1 MKLDNLA
8 SGLQKEKSD
17 FNKANKL
24 QNKTTNE
31 SRILIKEY
39 DLKLQDLYDKANQQ
53 HRFYEQQNKFV
64 KVGKRVFELIG
75 KHLSD
80 ESNKDFKNLPQEAQ
94 KNINTIEKEIN
105 HYDELLKENS
115 DLKDKWQR
123 ALADYQNLERR
134 TQVEIL
140 QRVSEKTNDLL
151 LNFINIYED
160 FLRAEKSLSNEKID
174 TTGIIAVI
182 KNMEN
187 ILAENNIKPIDA
199 VGEIFDPQIHEAVSM
214 IVDDTLDEGTITQE
228 VSKGYIS
235 GKAILKP
242 SKVIVSKK

>member
-1 MKLDNLA
+1 MSENKESTNEEKIESGDNLDTIDD
-8 SGLQKEKSD
+8 GIK
-17 FNKANKL
+17 KL
-24 QNKTTNE
+24 QE
-31 SRILIKEY
+31 
-39 DLKLQDLYDKANQQ
+39 
-53 HRFYEQQNKFV
+53 
-64 KVGKRVFELIG
+64 
-75 KHLSD
+75 
-80 ESNKDFKNLPQEAQ
+80 
-94 KNINTIEKEIN
+94 
-105 HYDELLKENS
+105 ENS

-134 TQVEIL
+134 TQVEIS
-140 QRVSEKTNDLL
+140 QRVSSKTNDLL

-160 FLRAEKSLSNEKID
+160 FVRAENSLSKEKID
-174 TTGIIAVI
+174 TSGIIAVI

-199 VGEIFDPQIHEAVSM
+199 IGEIFDPQIHEAVSM
-214 IVDDTLDEGTITQE
+214 IVDETLDEGTITQE

>member
-1 MKLDNLA
+1 MSENKESIKEEKIDEVEENLEIVDNEI
-8 SGLQKEKSD
+8 K
-17 FNKANKL
+17 KL
-24 QNKTTNE
+24 QE
-31 SRILIKEY
+31 
-39 DLKLQDLYDKANQQ
+39 
-53 HRFYEQQNKFV
+53 
-64 KVGKRVFELIG
+64 
-75 KHLSD
+75 
-80 ESNKDFKNLPQEAQ
+80 
-94 KNINTIEKEIN
+94 
-105 HYDELLKENS
+105 ENS

-134 TQVEIL
+134 TQVEVS
-140 QRVSEKTNDLL
+140 QRVSSKTNDLL

-160 FLRAEKSLSNEKID
+160 FVRAENSLSKEKID
-174 TTGIIAVI
+174 TSGIIAVI

-187 ILAENNIKPIDA
+187 LLSENNIKPIDA

-214 IVDDTLDEGTITQE
+214 IVDEALDEGTITQE